1 MCGVRTVLAIVR
13 KALDAP
19 SPSNCIPPGTND
31 AVFGFIAVPSLGS
44 SAPMA
49 YRAPRYFVCVH
60 VCRRE
65 NGGFWG
71 DEVVSRPDD
80 DKTPRRVGAR
90 QGDERQGGEKQGGG
104 GHGGGSRNVGDAL
117 RAVYQDAVS
126 ESVPDEMLD
135 LLKKLG

>member
-19 SPSNCIPPGTND
+19 SPSNCIGPGTND

-44 SAPMA
+44 SVPSGH
-49 YRAPRYFVCVH
+49 RAPRYIEM
-60 VCRRE
+60 RARQPTG

-80 DKTPRRVGAR
+80 EKTPRRGGGK
-90 QGDERQGGEKQGGG
+90 QGDA